1 LVRSLVRR
9 LVCEPV
15 KSRAGLVKT
24 TTILRTAVER
34 SVEMEHGRHI
44 KVLGKASSD
53 ALRSVDGVKEFLMDL
68 VYELGM
74 RPLGDTHMYEVE
86 EEIQKLGVEPFEDE
100 GGVTGI
106 CVLSTSHCA
115 IHTWPLRSF
124 FVMDI
129 YSCRDFDP
137 AIVGEFI
144 ATKLGAYKLKMTDLT
159 FALENDFDEESLPAA
174 ELQA

>member
-1 LVRSLVRR
+1 
-9 LVCEPV
+9 
-15 KSRAGLVKT
+15 
-24 TTILRTAVER
+24 
-34 SVEMEHGRHI
+34 MEHGRHI

-53 ALRSVDGVKEFLMDL
+53 ALRSVSAVREFLTDL

-100 GGVTGI
+100 GGVTGV

-137 AIVGEFI
+137 AVIGEFV

-159 FALENDFDEESLPAA
+159 FALEHDFDEESAA
-174 ELQA
+174 PTTELLA

>member
-1 LVRSLVRR
+1 
-9 LVCEPV
+9 
-15 KSRAGLVKT
+15 
-24 TTILRTAVER
+24 
-34 SVEMEHGRHI
+34 MEHGRHI
-44 KVLGKASSD
+44 KVLGKASAD
-53 ALRSVDGVKEFLMDL
+53 ALRSVASVREFLTDL
-68 VYELGM
+68 VFELGM

-144 ATKLGAYKLKMTDLT
+144 ATRLGAFKLKMTDLT
-159 FALENDFDEESLPAA
+159 FALENDFDDEQVESATSEASIPSA
-174 ELQA
+174 